1 MIERLA
7 RIAKKIK
14 MRIHFHGS
22 VINEGERYAP
32 DLSWEEPCH
41 VARYEFACQQIN
53 PGDTVLDIA
62 CGTGYG
68 TKILALNCAKVYG
81 VDISIKALQFA
92 KNKYSGENIEF
103 IQADIFSN
111 SIIADVVVSFE
122 TIEHIKAE
130 NLSDILLAVS
140 QYSTKKLIG
149 SIPYDEQ
156 QNNNKHHYWTR
167 LEENNLKVLS
177 SVGRLSFYYQLS
189 NGEILSEKPLDVKI
203 QNLVFVL
210 DK

>member
-7 RIAKKIK
+7 RIAKIIK
-14 MRIHFHGS
+14 MRINFHGG
-22 VINEGERYAP
+22 VINEGERYEP

-41 VARYEFACQQIN
+41 VARYEFACQHIN
-53 PGDTVLDIA
+53 PTDIVLDIA

-68 TKILALNCAKVYG
+68 TKILALRCIKAYG

-92 KNKYSGENIEF
+92 KKKYSGKNIEF
-103 IQADIFSN
+103 IQSDIFTN

-140 QYSTKKLIG
+140 KYSTKKLIG
-149 SIPYDEQ
+149 SIPYDEEL
-156 QNNNKHHYWTR
+156 NNNKHHYWTG
-167 LEENNLKVLS
+167 LDENNLKVLS

-189 NGEILSEKPLDVKI
+189 NGEILSEKPINVKI